1 MSCAG
6 VRVGAGTTFRD
17 GNDLFR
23 IVKMHT
29 GNGLPEIAAEDLR
42 SGALC
47 RFAMEYV
54 LFAASVRIL
63 GEDLFPTTCDLGD
76 PIDVLWDAAPE
87 GCRRDARTKAAHIRE
102 VLTGYRSGNPEF
114 PEPGEPRPQYRPDL
128 PKGERVRAKCKEM
141 NWRKRT
147 LDRWMS
153 DFDARGEPGLISIRA
168 VAPGLGS
175 RQDPR
180 WVQAAREV
188 KAEFTFRSKPSQSLV
203 IAHTNARLI
212 ARHGPDGIDLPS
224 ERTARRILR
233 QEEKLAPL
241 FTGSTKHTRDV
252 AGRPQSVY
260 GKLLPTRPGEYVLM
274 DTTRLDVYAMDP
286 QTLKYVG
293 LDLTVAM
300 DWYSR
305 CIIGLRLTPTTRAI
319 DAMAALYECFR
330 PKPAGPDWPARAVW
344 PAHGVPRN
352 VWVDRDTLDPGSALG
367 TATPAIVPD
376 NLLVDHGK
384 IFVSSAMLGVCRSM
398 GISLAPA
405 RVKIP
410 WDKGPVERFFGTVR
424 TLFLQELPGYKGPDI
439 YSRGLHP
446 EKDSFYFISEM
457 EALLR
462 EWIADVYHNRPHDGI
477 GEPQLWN
484 LGLSPAQMF
493 ARGVQMAGYIEAPR
507 DPQLALNFLPLVWVK
522 RRPEGIVIR
531 RRVYKGEVLDAYPP
545 GAASP
550 YTLKKGRWPIRVN
563 PDDVRTIYFFDHKNT
578 GEWAPLT
585 WDMGRAMEL
594 PMSEE
599 GLDFVREILR
609 TDTRAVDDRLA
620 VAAMLD
626 RRSLS
631 QSLDTEKR
639 NAALRLSREQS
650 SLAADLDAL
659 AEKRQKANKRRR
671 RARSVPRSD
680 AIEAFVDELDVHED
694 EEDDLDDEFDDSA
707 ATYRLMEDM

>member
-1 MSCAG
+1 MSFTG
-6 VRVGAGTTFRD
+6 VKVGAGTMFRD
-17 GNDLFR
+17 GNYLYR
-23 IVKMHT
+23 IVKLHT
-29 GNGLPEIAAEDLR
+29 GDGLPDIAAEDVR
-42 SGALC
+42 TGDLC
-47 RFAMEYV
+47 RFAMDYV
-54 LFAASVRIL
+54 LFAANVRIL
-63 GEDLFPTTCDLGD
+63 GEDLLPVTSNFED
-76 PIDVLWDAAPE
+76 PIDVRWEAAPE
-87 GCRRDARTKAAHIRE
+87 DCRREARKKAAHIRE
-102 VLTGYRSGNPEF
+102 VLTGYKSGSAEF
-114 PEPGEPRPQYRPDL
+114 PEPGEPRPQYRPEL
-128 PKGERVRAKCKEM
+128 PKGQRIGAKCQEM
-141 NWRKRT
+141 GWRRRT
-147 LDRWMS
+147 LCRWIS
-153 DFDARGEPGLISIRA
+153 NYAARGEPGLISKRA
-168 VAPGLGS
+168 VTPGLGS

-180 WVQAAREV
+180 WVQTAREV
-188 KAEFTFRSKPSQSLV
+188 KAEFTYKSKPTQSLV
-203 IAHTNARLI
+203 IAHTNARLV
-212 ARHGPDGIDLPS
+212 ARYGADGIALPS
-224 ERTARRILR
+224 DATANRILN
-233 QEEKLAPL
+233 QEERIAPL

-252 AGRPQSVY
+252 AGRPLSVY

-274 DTTRLDVYAMDP
+274 DTTRLDVLAMDP
-286 QTLKYVG
+286 QTLKVVG

-300 DWYSR
+300 DWFSR

-319 DAMAALYECFR
+319 DAMAVLYECFR
-330 PKPAGPDWPARAVW
+330 PKPAGPDWPEKAVW

-352 VWVDRDTLDPGSALG
+352 VWVDRDSLYPSSAF
-367 TATPAIVPD
+367 AASPAIMPD

-384 IFVSSAMLGVCRSM
+384 IYVATTMIGVCRSM
-398 GISLAPA
+398 CISLAPA

-446 EKDSFYFISEM
+446 ENDSFYFITEM

-477 GEPQLWN
+477 GEPELWN

-545 GAASP
+545 GQASP
-550 YTLKKGRWPIRVN
+550 YTAKKGRWPIRVN
-563 PDDVRTIYFFDHKNT
+563 PDDVRTVYFFDSKIT
-578 GEWAPLT
+578 GEWVPLT
-585 WDMGRAMEL
+585 WDVARAMDL

-599 GLDFVREILR
+599 GLEFVREVLR
-609 TDTRAVDDRLA
+609 TGTRAVDDRLA

-626 RRSLS
+626 RRALS

-650 SLAADLDAL
+650 SLAADLDEL
-659 AEKRQKANKRRR
+659 ADKTHKAQQRRR
-671 RARSVPRSD
+671 RALSIPPRD

-694 EEDDLDDEFDDSA
+694 EDGDLDDEFDDSA